1 MADGRLHKSGF
12 LHVCQG
18 RRAVHVATCIVGF
31 AANLIPRT
39 AKSSLRFGNKG
50 ACTTIC
56 KDILAKHQP
65 SSIHREALE
74 HKHACHVFKTME
86 GIKEAMQGKVVLQ
99 RDHVIGAMKCLY
111 WTCKPQIS
119 HNFSLPP
126 FRQQK
131 NTSV

>member
-1 MADGRLHKSGF
+1 MSREKGCTCSYMYCRICCKSDTKN
-12 LHVCQG
+12 CQKQSK
-18 RRAVHVATCIVGF
+18 VW
-31 AANLIPRT
+31 
-39 AKSSLRFGNKG
+39 NKG

-74 HKHACHVFKTME
+74 HKHACHVVKTLG

-99 RDHVIGAMKCLY
+99 RDHVIGAM
-111 WTCKPQIS
+111 IS

-131 NTSV
+131 NMSV